1 MSHLS
6 RVMPEMALFL
16 FWMVGAAGWAEEKP
30 AGKLIRVSL
39 IEAAKSDTFYV
50 DIKITSLEM
59 QLKEV
64 IESKDDDKERLE
76 LRPFKHFTPLR
87 ILDKREIVFGRKDLI
102 EIDKEKKMF
111 VELKLEPLVEKYYP
125 AMVRWFTR
133 EGETDKEIIE
143 AKDYKFYQDR
153 SLLLI
158 KLNTNSS
165 TALLLAIEFV
175 EPDAPEESGKPK

>member
-1 MSHLS
+1 MNFFSHAMLK
-6 RVMPEMALFL
+6 AAIFL
-16 FWMVGAAGWAEEKP
+16 LWMVGATGWAEEKP

-39 IEAAKSDTFYV
+39 IEAAKSDTFFV
-50 DIKITSLEM
+50 DIKINSLEM

-64 IESKDDDKERLE
+64 IECKDDDKERQE

-87 ILDKREIVFGRKDLI
+87 ILDKRAIVFGHKDLI

-111 VELKLEPLVEKYYP
+111 VELKLEPLTEKYYP

-158 KLNTNSS
+158 KINTNSS

-175 EPDAPEESGKPK
+175 APDTPDAKQEPK